1 MIKLVASQ
9 CLILTSPKLV
19 VPVGFVSRIPS
30 RITHGRVCPAVL
42 SGRVLSSA
50 LLWSLVLGRCEF
62 EKLAWWGPP
71 LGAKARL
78 VLRADLFAKPAIHTC
93 TWQCFVW
100 SWPSRSRGRS
110 KRARKSITE
119 LTCYQKLENT
129 FCCVAVFRV
138 VVAGRCAR
146 ARLRCRFTDLYKLAG
161 RYLVCR
167 FN

>member
-1 MIKLVASQ
+1 MSLENLRVAVKYFVFLRRGPSSESFWCVEVCAVSYEYFTTHMIKLVASQ

-78 VLRADLFAKPAIHTC
+78 VLRADLFEKPAIHTC
-93 TWQCFVW
+93 TWTCFVW

-110 KRARKSITE
+110 MDRSA
-119 LTCYQKLENT
+119 LES
-129 FCCVAVFRV
+129 
-138 VVAGRCAR
+138 
-146 ARLRCRFTDLYKLAG
+146 RLRS
-161 RYLVCR
+161 
-167 FN
+167 

>member
-71 LGAKARL
+71 LGAKARIS
-78 VLRADLFAKPAIHTC
+78 F
-93 TWQCFVW
+93 
-100 SWPSRSRGRS
+100 S
-110 KRARKSITE
+110 E
-119 LTCYQKLENT
+119 LTFSQNPLSIHVHGHVSCGRGL
-129 FCCVAVFRV
+129 VV
-138 VVAGRCAR
+138 VVADRWIEAR
-146 ARLRCRFTDLYKLAG
+146 SKVDY
-161 RYLVCR
+161 
-167 FN
+167 